1 MWNPWDHSEH
11 KESNVKTTQTLCTE
25 PSTGVWS
32 KSHCS
37 VHVLKAILW
46 FFTPLNYIQTLRIQ
60 IFFFRNVGH
69 AFLLHLHIIEKS
81 PWTESDRA
89 DLAISKIKNAS
100 TLKKKKKAF
109 VEKQR
114 LSCSSSYNKKKSVV
128 KFRLFFYKDSNNSS
142 VKSCL
147 MYKKHQITALD
158 SKDVLFLGY
167 TFF

>member
-60 IFFFRNVGH
+60 IFFFQECWTCIFTPFTYYRKKPLNWEWQSRLGNIQNQKC
-69 AFLLHLHIIEKS
+69 LNIE
-81 PWTESDRA
+81 
-89 DLAISKIKNAS
+89 
-100 TLKKKKKAF
+100 KKKKKAF

-114 LSCSSSYNKKKSVV
+114 LSCSSSYKKKSVV
-128 KFRLFFYKDSNNSS
+128 KFRLFFIKIATIAQSNH
-142 VKSCL
+142 V
-147 MYKKHQITALD
+147 
-158 SKDVLFLGY
+158 
-167 TFF
+167 

>member
-11 KESNVKTTQTLCTE
+11 KESNVKTTQTLCTK
-25 PSTGVWS
+25 PSTGVWI

-60 IFFFRNVGH
+60 IFFSRNVGH

-100 TLKKKKKAF
+100 TLKKKKAF
-109 VEKQR
+109 VEKQKS
-114 LSCSSSYNKKKSVV
+114 SCSSSYKKKSVV
-128 KFRLFFYKDSNNSS
+128 KFRLFYKDSNNSS
-142 VKSCL
+142 VKFMSN
-147 MYKKHQITALD
+147 
-158 SKDVLFLGY
+158 V
-167 TFF
+167 

>member
-60 IFFFRNVGH
+60 MFFSGMLDMHFYSIYI
-69 AFLLHLHIIEKS
+69 L
-81 PWTESDRA
+81 
-89 DLAISKIKNAS
+89 
-100 TLKKKKKAF
+100 LKKALELRVTEQTWQYPKSKMPQHWKKKAF
-109 VEKQR
+109 VEKQK
-114 LSCSSSYNKKKSVV
+114 LSCSSSYKNKSVV

-167 TFF
+167 TYFF